1 MVGVHAPQKHP
12 SLVNLNEDPLM
23 SECLVYQLKPGVSI
37 VGSLESKEAQIKLS
51 GPHIAPTHCS
61 FTNKEGEVT
70 LQTIGETLV
79 FVNGKRVAHN
89 TVGVGARVRGD

>member
-23 SECLVYQLKPGVSI
+23 SECLVYQLKPGVSV

-51 GPHIAPTHCS
+51 GPHITAKHCS
-61 FTNKEGEVT
+61 FTNNEGEVT
-70 LQTIGETLV
+70 LELAGEAPT
-79 FVNGKRVAHN
+79 FVNGKRVQPN
-89 TVGVGARVRGD
+89 TVSCHFQRPN